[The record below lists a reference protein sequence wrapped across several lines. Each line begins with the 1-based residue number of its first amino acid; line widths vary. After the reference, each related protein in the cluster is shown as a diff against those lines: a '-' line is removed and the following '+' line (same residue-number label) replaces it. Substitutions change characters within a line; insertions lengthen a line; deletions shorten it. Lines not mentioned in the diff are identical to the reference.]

1 MPSRPWTVHRLFRS
15 CPTQSTFNPSPTPA
29 PPPPHRPATQDLEA
43 SSGHALAPPATT
55 LAFRSVTVEGYL
67 SFKEEVTYPLGNRGL
82 VVVTG
87 RVEDTLE
94 AGG

>member
-1 MPSRPWTVHRLFRS
+1 MD
-15 CPTQSTFNPSPTPA
+15 CTPA
-29 PPPPHRPATQDLEA
+29 IPQLPHPVHLQSLSHARSPPRRPATQDLEA